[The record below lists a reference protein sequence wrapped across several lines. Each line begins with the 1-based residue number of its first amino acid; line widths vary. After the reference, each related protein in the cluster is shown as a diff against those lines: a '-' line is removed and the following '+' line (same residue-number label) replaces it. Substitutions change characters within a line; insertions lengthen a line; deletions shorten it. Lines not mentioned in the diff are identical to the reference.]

1 MVSHLPR
8 RDRRDHPGIFAR
20 LKERIHVRQPALP
33 AAPRPHSDREPVRP
47 AGFEKL
53 TGFKGAVGYAAS
65 AGMPAPSLA
74 IAAAIAI
81 ELGCGLLLLIG
92 WKARWAAAAMALF
105 GVVTAVVFHNNFA
118 DQDMQIHF
126 FKNLAIAGGLLNFV
140 YFGAGPV
147 SVDNRG

>member
-1 MVSHLPR
+1 MLDSLRFLPLL
-8 RDRRDHPGIFAR
+8 G
-20 LKERIHVRQPALP
+20 RILVASLF
-33 AAPRPHSDREPVRP
+33 VP

-53 TGFKGAVGYAAS
+53 TAFKASVEYAAS
-65 AGMPAPSLA
+65 AHMPIPSLA

-105 GVVTAVVFHNNFA
+105 AVVTAVFFHNNFE
-118 DQDMQIHF
+118 DLDMRIHF

-140 YFGAGPV
+140 YAGAGPL

>member
-1 MVSHLPR
+1 MPEGLRFLPLL
-8 RDRRDHPGIFAR
+8 G
-20 LKERIHVRQPALP
+20 RILIASLFV
-33 AAPRPHSDREPVRP
+33 P

-53 TGFKGAVGYAAS
+53 TGFKGAVDYAAS
-65 AGMPAPSLA
+65 AGHLPVPSLA

-105 GVVTAVVFHNNFA
+105 AIATALAFHNNFA
-118 DQDMQIHF
+118 DVDMQIHF

-140 YFGAGPV
+140 YFGAGPF

>member
-1 MVSHLPR
+1 MPDSLRFLPLL
-8 RDRRDHPGIFAR
+8 G
-20 LKERIHVRQPALP
+20 RILIASLFV
-33 AAPRPHSDREPVRP
+33 P

-53 TGFKGAVGYAAS
+53 TGFKGAVDYAAS
-65 AGMPAPSLA
+65 AHMPVPSLA

-105 GVVTAVVFHNNFA
+105 AVVTALVFHNNLA
-118 DQDMQIHF
+118 DMDMQIHF

-140 YFGAGPV
+140 YFGAGPF